1 MIRDY
6 QKRDEEALKAIHE
19 ASGFDYQFPDLDDPL
34 FIYKGIVAEEGRVAQ
49 GIAVKLQGEV
59 YIYVDHSWST
69 PELRWVRFQELTE
82 EAKRAAWQKGLDSLI
97 CVVPPEIA
105 DSFEK
110 RLKQIGMVKNLGW
123 PRFTFDLTAYKPTE
137 VRVES
142 ESRTLENHSE
152 PVLRD

>member
-1 MIRDY
+1 MIREY
-6 QKRDEEALKAIHE
+6 EKRDEAALKAIHE
-19 ASGFDYQFPDLDDPL
+19 ASGFDYQFPNLDDPL
-34 FIYKGIVAEEGRVAQ
+34 CVVKRVIAEEGRVVQ
-49 GIAVKLQGEV
+49 GIVVKLEGEV
-59 YIYVDHSWST
+59 YIWVAPDWGT
-69 PELRWVRFQELTE
+69 PELRWLWLQELTE
-82 EAKRAAWQKGLDSLI
+82 EAKKAAWEKGLDSLV

-123 PRFTFDLTAYKPTE
+123 PRFSFDLTAYTPKE

-142 ESRTLENHSE
+142 ENRTLENNSE